1 MNDSVPVLSLPIK
14 TTLDRFTFAVF
25 LVAMAAHTISLR
37 PLQTFKQIYQPEICT
52 ILILDLGSNSTLF
65 PSI

>member
-25 LVAMAAHTISLR
+25 LVAMAAHNI
-37 PLQTFKQIYQPEICT
+37 FIK
-52 ILILDLGSNSTLF
+52 
-65 PSI
+65 

>member
-25 LVAMAAHTISLR
+25 LVAMAAHTLCHRQDTYKSETAIHTSQR
-37 PLQTFKQIYQPEICT
+37 Y
-52 ILILDLGSNSTLF
+52 
-65 PSI
+65 SIF

>member
-25 LVAMAAHTISLR
+25 LVAMAAHSYCSLSGYYQLT
-37 PLQTFKQIYQPEICT
+37 PLYHITACKSELNQVIIKWIKE
-52 ILILDLGSNSTLF
+52 
-65 PSI
+65 

>member
-25 LVAMAAHTISLR
+25 LVAMQAAHNIVYI
-37 PLQTFKQIYQPEICT
+37 FKIHILSCLCFNCT
-52 ILILDLGSNSTLF
+52 T
-65 PSI
+65 